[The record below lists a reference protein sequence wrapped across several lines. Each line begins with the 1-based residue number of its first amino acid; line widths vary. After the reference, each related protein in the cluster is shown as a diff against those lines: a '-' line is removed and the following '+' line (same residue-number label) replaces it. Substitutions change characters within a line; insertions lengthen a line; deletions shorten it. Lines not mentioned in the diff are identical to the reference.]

1 MISARMPRPRKKSAQ
16 QARLAGIRRASLYA
30 GRTKERT
37 LAPWRS
43 APARAEP
50 PTAARPRTEA
60 ASAWAAAVAAAAVTA
75 VALAEPLALRA
86 CALLVL
92 VAALAHGPDGEVHAA
107 HPVDLGDLHLHLV
120 ADLHEVL
127 DASDA
132 VGRDLGSAHEA
143 LLAGEVLH
151 ERADAH
157 DPCDLPVEDLA
168 DLGLLRDP
176 LDHRDRLR
184 ATLRLGTGDAHRPV
198 VLDLDAR
205 VRLTLDRADHLAAG
219 ADDLADLVRM
229 DLDRVDARRVLVQ
242 LAARPVDDLAHRVED
257 EDASL
262 TRLREGL
269 AHDLE
274 RDALHL
280 DVHLQRGDPVLRAA
294 DLEVHVAVV
303 VLEALD
309 VGEDRVLPL
318 LHDEAHRDAP
328 DHLGERDARVHQR
341 QRRAARRCHGG
352 RPVRLERL

>member
-30 GRTKERT
+30 GSTKERT

-60 ASAWAAAVAAAAVTA
+60 ASAGWAAAVTAPAVTA
-75 VALAEPLALRA
+75 VALAEPLALRP
-86 CALLVL
+86 CALFVL
-92 VAALAHGPDGEVHAA
+92 VAALGHGPDGEVHATHA
-107 HPVDLGDLHLHLV
+107 VDLGDLDLHLV

-127 DASDA
+127 DATDA

-157 DPCDLPVEDLA
+157 DPRDLPVEDLA
-168 DLGLLRDP
+168 DLGLLGDA

-184 ATLRLGTGDAHRPV
+184 ATLRLRTGDAYRAV

-205 VRLTLDRADHLAAG
+205 VRLALDRADHLAAG
-219 ADDLADLVRM
+219 ADDLADLVRV

-242 LAARPVDDLAHRVED
+242 LAAWLVDDLAHRIED
-257 EDASL
+257 EDAPL
-262 TRLREGL
+262 TRLCKGL

-280 DVHLQRGDPVLRAA
+280 DVHLQRRDP
-294 DLEVHVAVV
+294 
-303 VLEALD
+303 
-309 VGEDRVLPL
+309 
-318 LHDEAHRDAP
+318 
-328 DHLGERDARVHQR
+328 
-341 QRRAARRCHGG
+341 
-352 RPVRLERL
+352 